1 MLYEIINPSDP
12 YTIEAQSLDVAAVAC
27 LFLGRRQ
34 YAFDPIGSDDSPE
47 VPLFLFG
54 GTDEWC
60 LKHFNESFES
70 VVNRVTK
77 EKAAELA
84 ECLESCL
91 IGKAADRETYRAGM
105 ELIDDPKKREQWRE
119 KWLEDRRSSM
129 NNIGARAYAIA
140 EKLRAG
146 AKNPLVEAPQ
156 QVFAV

>member
-27 LFLGRRQ
+27 LFLGRGQ
-34 YAFDPIGSDDSPE
+34 YAFDPIGGDNSPE
-47 VPLFLFG
+47 VPMFMFG

-60 LKHFNESFES
+60 LEHFNESFES

-77 EKAAELA
+77 EKAVELA

-129 NNIGARAYAIA
+129 NNIGARAYAMA

-146 AKNPLVEAPQ
+146 ARRGDRVDNGL
-156 QVFAV
+156 